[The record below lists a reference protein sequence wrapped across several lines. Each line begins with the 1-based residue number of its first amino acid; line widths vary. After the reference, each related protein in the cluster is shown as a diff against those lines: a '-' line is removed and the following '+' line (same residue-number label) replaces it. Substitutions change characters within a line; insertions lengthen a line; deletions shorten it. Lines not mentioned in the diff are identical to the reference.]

1 MRRTNV
7 LDILEERVPELV
19 NLYKIRSLY
28 LFGSVGRDEAKASSD
43 VDFLVR
49 LEQPTFDNYIGL
61 KLHLEDL
68 LGAPVDLV
76 SARKVPALLRTV
88 IEREAIRVA

>member
-1 MRRTNV
+1 MRRGSV

-19 NLYKIRSLY
+19 QRYQIRSLY
-28 LFGSVGRDEAKASSD
+28 LFGSVARDEAKAGSD

-49 LEQPTFDNYIGL
+49 LEKPSFDNYMGL

-68 LGAPVDLV
+68 LGTQVDLV
-76 SARKVPALLRTV
+76 SARKVPSHIRPQ